1 MKRLRRLPT
10 LLGLMLALGA
20 FGLACDVREPQHR
33 AGTVPRG
40 PSGKP
45 SAAMASSVSPASPS
59 TASAAAARTPEAEP
73 AAERFPS
80 RFFGEDDAAV
90 REALR
95 TQAVASGKKGK
106 GGRSVGFKLTLA
118 DGTVG
123 YFKPEQDFSG
133 AHYWSELA
141 AHYLDRE
148 LGFGRVA
155 PAVGRVLEW
164 NRLRPLMGSDSRV
177 AEVKVRPDGTVRGAF
192 LAWIPGGLE
201 PLPLRPGWER
211 WVRRDGAMIRSPF
224 VRPAQ
229 VRDAV
234 AAAPTAGE
242 PDTTDRAAEMSDLL
256 IFDFLVQNVDRWGGD
271 NTNVR
276 TRGRGGPLVFLD
288 NGAGFWPGIQRLPL
302 MESRLRP
309 LQKFR
314 RSTIDAIRAFDRAH
328 FEQRIGRDPLAPILT
343 ERQLDGLDERCRAV
357 LAHVEAMQARFG
369 EAVWF

>member
-1 MKRLRRLPT
+1 MKRSRRLPT
-10 LLGLMLALGA
+10 LLALMLAMGA
-20 FGLACDVREPQHR
+20 FGLACDVREPQRR
-33 AGTVPRG
+33 AGTVPRN

-45 SAAMASSVSPASPS
+45 SAAVV
-59 TASAAAARTPEAEP
+59 AAPTTGTPEAPQAVEAVE
-73 AAERFPS
+73 AAADPFPS

-95 TQAVASGKKGK
+95 TQPVASGKRGK

-123 YFKPEQDFSG
+123 YFKPDQDFSG

-164 NRLRPLMGSDSRV
+164 NRLRPLMGTDSRV

-229 VRDAV
+229 VRDGV

-242 PDTTDRAAEMSDLL
+242 PDTADRAAEMSDLL

-314 RSTIDAIRAFDRAH
+314 RSTIEAIRAFDRAH
-328 FEQRIGRDPLAPILT
+328 FEQRIARDPLAPILT
-343 ERQLDGLDERCRAV
+343 ERQLDGLEERCRAV